1 MHTRRGFTLVELMVA
16 MILTLAVCG
25 VTFKI
30 LLTNQQVSRTQAEH
44 VGMQDNVRAGGL
56 IVSNELRE
64 LGYDS
69 VPAGAAI
76 AGTSVNAGSDLQ
88 TIQAGKLNYKAMRAI
103 GFTCAAPTST
113 QVKLRK
119 SWYYGLRDPLTTD
132 SVALFVDSD
141 ASRTDDDGWVHAK
154 VTAVSTAATCSDGVS
169 PAIQLTIA
177 FPAGVTGA
185 TVAGKMASGGPVR
198 VFEIMEMKYYV
209 SGGQSWLGM
218 RAVSRGENAPQP
230 MVGPLA
236 DSTAAQRGLT
246 FQYWNNAG
254 AATTVPAQVR
264 TITLTLR
271 GVSDYAIRTSKNY
284 STVDTLS
291 MTTTIALRN
300 ALRP

>member
-1 MHTRRGFTLVELMVA
+1 MRTHRGFTLVELMVA
-16 MILTLAVCG
+16 MVLTLAVCG

-30 LLTNQQVSRTQAEH
+30 LLTNQQVARTQSEH

-76 AGTSVNAGSDLQ
+76 AGTSVNPGSDLQ
-88 TIQAGKLNYKAMRAI
+88 TIQPGKLNYKAMRAI

-113 QVKLRK
+113 QVKLRR

-132 SVALFVDSD
+132 SIALFVDSD

-154 VTAVSTAATCSDGVS
+154 ITAVTTAGATCTDGS
-169 PAIQLTIA
+169 AAIQLTIA
-177 FPAGVTGA
+177 FPAGITGA
-185 TVAGKMASGGPVR
+185 TVAGKMASGGPAR
-198 VFEIMEMKYYV
+198 IFEIMEMQYYV

-236 DSTAAQRGLT
+236 DSTAGQRGVT
-246 FQYWNNAG
+246 FRYWDNTG
-254 AATTVPAQVR
+254 TATTVAANVR
-264 TITLTLR
+264 TITVNLR
-271 GVSDYAIRTSKNY
+271 GVSDYAIRTTRNY

-291 MTTTIALRN
+291 MTSTIALRN
-300 ALRP
+300 TLRP

>member
-1 MHTRRGFTLVELMVA
+1 
-16 MILTLAVCG
+16 MILTLMVCG
-25 VTFKI
+25 VTYKI
-30 LLTNQQVSRTQAEH
+30 LLTNQQVSRTQSEH

-76 AGTSVNAGSDLQ
+76 AGTSTNPGSDLQ
-88 TIQAGKLNYKAMRAI
+88 TILPGRLEYKAMRGL
-103 GFTCAAPTST
+103 GFTCAAPTFNT
-113 QVKLRK
+113 VNLRRA
-119 SWYYGLRDPLTTD
+119 WYNGLRDPLTTD

-154 VTAVSTAATCSDGVS
+154 ITAVSTAANCTDGQA
-169 PAIQLTIA
+169 AIQLTLA
-177 FPAGVTGA
+177 FPAGVSGA

-198 VFEIMEMKYYV
+198 VFEIMQLRYYV

-218 RAVSRGENAPQP
+218 MAVSRGENAPQP
-230 MVGPLA
+230 MIGPLA
-236 DSTAAQRGLT
+236 DSTGAQRGLT
-246 FQYWNNAG
+246 FGYFTNAG
-254 AATTVPAQVR
+254 AATTVPANVR
-264 TITLTLR
+264 TITMQLR
-271 GVSDYAIRTSKNY
+271 GVSDYAVRSTKDY

>member
-30 LLTNQQVSRTQAEH
+30 LLTNQQVSRTQSEH

-76 AGTSVNAGSDLQ
+76 AGGSLNPVTDLMS
-88 TIQAGKLNYKAMRAI
+88 ILPGRLRYRAMRGL
-103 GFTCAAPTST
+103 GFTCAPPVFN
-113 QVKLRK
+113 QIKLRRA
-119 SWYYGLRDPLTTD
+119 WYNGLRDPIVGD
-132 SVALFVDSD
+132 SLALFVDKD
-141 ASRTDDDGWVHAK
+141 ASRTDDDSWVHAGI
-154 VTAVSTAATCSDGVS
+154 TAVAVGACTDGKA
-169 PAIQLTIA
+169 AIQLSIGFAASITN
-177 FPAGVTGA
+177 PAD
-185 TVAGKMASGGPVR
+185 VAAKMASGGPAR
-198 VFEIMEMKYYV
+198 VFEVMELKYYAN
-209 SGGQSWLGM
+209 GGQSWLGM
-218 RAVSRGENAPQP
+218 MAVSRGEVAPQP
-230 MVGPLA
+230 MVGPVA
-236 DSTAAQRGLT
+236 DSTANQRGVT
-246 FQYWNNAG
+246 FAYLDNAG
-254 AATTVPAQVR
+254 NPTAVPANVR
-264 TITLTLR
+264 TITLNLR

-300 ALRP
+300 TLRP

>member
-1 MHTRRGFTLVELMVA
+1 MRTRRGFTLVELMVA

-30 LLTNQQVSRTQAEH
+30 LLTNQQVSRTQSEH

-56 IVSNELRE
+56 IVNNELRE

-76 AGTSVNAGSDLQ
+76 AGTSVNPGSDLQ
-88 TIQAGKLNYKAMRAI
+88 TVLPGRLEYKAMRGL

-113 QVKLRK
+113 QVKLRRA
-119 SWYYGLRDPLTTD
+119 WYSGLRDPLTTD

-154 VTAVSTAATCSDGVS
+154 VTAVTTAGATCTDGTA
-169 PAIQLTIA
+169 AIQLTIA

-198 VFEIMEMKYYV
+198 IFEIMQMRYYV

-218 RAVSRGENAPQP
+218 MAVSRGENAPQP

-236 DSTAAQRGLT
+236 DSTGGQRGLT
-246 FQYWNNAG
+246 FGYWNNAG
-254 AATTVPAQVR
+254 AATTVPANVR
-264 TITLTLR
+264 SITLTLR
-271 GVSDYAIRTSKNY
+271 GVSDYAVRSTKDY

>member
-30 LLTNQQVSRTQAEH
+30 LLTNQQVSRTQSEH

-76 AGTSVNAGSDLQ
+76 AGTSVNPISDLIL
-88 TIQAGKLNYKAMRAI
+88 IQPGRLKYRAMRGI

-113 QVKLRK
+113 QVKLRRA
-119 SWYYGLRDPLTTD
+119 WYNGLRDPLTTD

-141 ASRTDDDGWVHAK
+141 PSRTDDDGWVHAK
-154 VTAVSTAATCSDGVS
+154 VTAVTTAGATCTDGKA
-169 PAIQLTIA
+169 AIQLTLA
-177 FPAGVTGA
+177 FPAGITGA

-198 VFEIMEMKYYV
+198 IFEVMEMQYYP
-209 SGGQSWLGM
+209 SGGHSWLGM
-218 RAVSRGENAPQP
+218 RAVSRGENSPQP

-246 FQYWNNAG
+246 FGYWDNTG
-254 AATTVPAQVR
+254 TATTLAAKVR
-264 TITLTLR
+264 TITVNLR

-291 MTTTIALRN
+291 LTTTIALRN
-300 ALRP
+300 TLRP